1 MNQVLLVEDDP
12 LSRAVVKD
20 MFKYNDV
27 PGELVCVKS
36 GEEALAAIP
45 ALDPPVVLMDI
56 RLPGISGVEATKAIK
71 SNPLTK
77 HIRVWAITALGMRAD
92 IEAALAAGCDG
103 YFVKP
108 IDTANLAFQLRGFF
122 ENLTPEPQI
131 HEKGTVLS

>member
-1 MNQVLLVEDDP
+1 MKQVLLVEDDP
-12 LSRAVVKD
+12 LSRAVVED

-27 PGELVCVKS
+27 PGELVCVES

-45 ALDPPVVLMDI
+45 KIDPAIILMDI
-56 RLPGISGVEATKAIK
+56 RLPGISGVEAAKAIK
-71 SNPLTK
+71 SNPSTK

-122 ENLTPEPQI
+122 ENLPPERQT
-131 HEKGTVLS
+131 HEKVMVLS

>member
-1 MNQVLLVEDDP
+1 MKQVLLVEDDP

-27 PGELVCVKS
+27 PGELVCVES

-56 RLPGISGVEATKAIK
+56 RLPGISGVEAAKAIK
-71 SNPLTK
+71 SNPATK

-92 IEAALAAGCDG
+92 IEAALAVGCDG
-103 YFVKP
+103 YFIKP

-122 ENLTPEPQI
+122 ENLPPEPQI
-131 HEKGTVLS
+131 HEKGMVLS

>member
-1 MNQVLLVEDDP
+1 MKQIMLVEDDP

-27 PGELVCVKS
+27 PGELVCVES
-36 GEEALAAIP
+36 GEEALAAISKIDP
-45 ALDPPVVLMDI
+45 AIILMDI
-56 RLPGISGVEATKAIK
+56 CLPGISGVEAAKAIK

-122 ENLTPEPQI
+122 ENMPPEPQI
-131 HEKGTVLS
+131 QEKGMVLS

>member
-1 MNQVLLVEDDP
+1 MKQVLLVEDDP
-12 LSRAVVKD
+12 LCRVVVED

-27 PGELVCVKS
+27 PGELICVES

-45 ALDPPVVLMDI
+45 ALDPLAVLMDI
-56 RLPGISGVEATKAIK
+56 RLPGISGVETTKAIK

-92 IEAALAAGCDG
+92 IEAALAVGCDG
-103 YFVKP
+103 YFIKP

-122 ENLTPEPQI
+122 ENLPLELQI
-131 HEKGTVLS
+131 REKGKVVS

>member
-1 MNQVLLVEDDP
+1 MKQLLLVEDDP
-12 LSRAVVKD
+12 LCRVVVED

-27 PGELVCVKS
+27 PGELVWVDS

-45 ALDPPVVLMDI
+45 KIDPPIILMDI

-71 SNPLTK
+71 SNPSTK

-108 IDTANLAFQLRGFF
+108 IDIANLAFQLRGFF
-122 ENLTPEPQI
+122 ENLPPEPQI
-131 HEKGTVLS
+131 HEKGMVLS

>member
-1 MNQVLLVEDDP
+1 MKQVLLVEDDP

-27 PGELVCVKS
+27 PGGLVCVES

-45 ALDPPVVLMDI
+45 KFDPLVILMDI
-56 RLPGISGVEATKAIK
+56 RLPGISGVDATKVIK
-71 SNPLTK
+71 SNPSTK
-77 HIRVWAITALGMRAD
+77 HIRVWAITAMGERAN

-108 IDTANLAFQLRGFF
+108 IDTAKLAFQLQGFF
-122 ENLTPEPQI
+122 ENLPPELQI
-131 HEKGTVLS
+131 HEKETVLS